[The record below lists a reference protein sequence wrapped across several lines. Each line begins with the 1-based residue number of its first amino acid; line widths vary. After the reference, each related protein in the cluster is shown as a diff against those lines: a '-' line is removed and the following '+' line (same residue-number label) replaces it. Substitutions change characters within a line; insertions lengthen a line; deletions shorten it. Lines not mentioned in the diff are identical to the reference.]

1 MLAEAATAT
10 NTDRSSIIGAI
21 QRAASATGT
30 DFDYLLGTAMRES
43 GLKPGAKAASSSAT
57 GLYQFV
63 DQTWLGMVKNY
74 GAKYGLGSYAA
85 SIRQGSDGRYHADN
99 STDRTAILAL
109 RKDPQI
115 SALMEGEY
123 AQSTR
128 TTLEDNLGRDV
139 CGGELYAAH
148 FLGPDAACKLIRMS
162 ENQPGASAAHAFPA
176 AADSNR
182 SVFFHSNGT
191 AKTVREVYDWA
202 MKQPGGTTT
211 VSSSA
216 PAATTTPAEGPTIDA
231 GTVIGSGDT
240 DALLASFMSYRPS
253 HGFFSTDSGDEA
265 SAATP
270 ISPFMMSPGVI
281 DTLQA
286 MN

>member
-10 NTDRSSIIGAI
+10 NTDRSAVIGAI
-21 QRAASATGT
+21 QRAATATGA
-30 DFDYLLGTAMRES
+30 DFNYLLGTAMRES
-43 GLKPGAKAASSSAT
+43 SLKPGAKAASSSAT

-63 DQTWLGMVKNY
+63 DQTWLGMVKTY
-74 GAKYGLGSYAA
+74 GAKYGLGSYAQ

-99 STDRTAILAL
+99 STDRSAILAL

-115 SALMEGEY
+115 AALMEGEY

-128 TTLEDNLGRDV
+128 ATLSGHLGRDV

-182 SVFFHSNGT
+182 GVFFHSNGT

-202 MKQPGGTTT
+202 MKQPGGKNAVASST
-211 VSSSA
+211 VAAASA
-216 PAATTTPAEGPTIDA
+216 LGPVVAPDA
-231 GTVIGSGDT
+231 GDGDT
-240 DALLASFMSYRPS
+240 DALLASFTSYRPS
-253 HGFFSTDSGDEA
+253 HGFFATDSESGDDT
-265 SAATP
+265 SMTTP
-270 ISPFMMSPGVI
+270 SMALAMSPGI
-281 DTLQA
+281 LDALQA